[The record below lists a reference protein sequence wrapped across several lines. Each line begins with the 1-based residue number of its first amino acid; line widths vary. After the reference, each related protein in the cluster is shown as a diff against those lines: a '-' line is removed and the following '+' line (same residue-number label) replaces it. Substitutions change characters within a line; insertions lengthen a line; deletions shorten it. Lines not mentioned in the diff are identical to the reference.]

1 MGSLRLFGKVL
12 FIGIFAL
19 MQGPQTSEYHAQQ
32 GCRQD
37 RRLRFC
43 QKERDKKNEK
53 CYFCGDAALY
63 DASNLEIRG
72 IYK

>member
-1 MGSLRLFGKVL
+1 MGSSRLFGKVL

-19 MQGPQTSEYHAQQ
+19 MQGPQTSEYYAQQ
-32 GCRQD
+32 GRRQD

-53 CYFCGDAALY
+53 C
-63 DASNLEIRG
+63 
-72 IYK
+72 